1 MARRSIRTKLTIG
14 ALIPFF
20 VAMIICSL
28 TGIYLI
34 DSRITHQAREKV
46 RTDINSA
53 REAYQG
59 ELTHLNDILQAT
71 AGTTFAASAVA
82 RGDLAMIESL
92 LLALRQHQQLDL
104 LTVVDRQGQVLYRAH
119 NPGRAGDSLLDRPSI
134 KQALTGQAVR
144 GTEILTP
151 TELRIEQEDLARQ
164 ANIAAVATP
173 RARPQ
178 PSAFEGAGMFLMV
191 ASPITDGTGTVVG
204 VLQGGVLLNNNNRL
218 VDRIK
223 QTVYEGVTF
232 QGQDVGTATIFLDDL
247 RIATNVKTSDG
258 RRALGTRLSEEV
270 YNQVIIGRQKWGGRA
285 FVVNDW
291 YITAY
296 EPIMDLGGRVVGSLY
311 VGMLERPYG
320 ALKQELLLI
329 FAAILLTC
337 TVICLAVSGFIGVQL
352 SRPVKTLENVARR
365 VAGGERN
372 LQASVQTND
381 ELEDLANEFNDMTR
395 ALAQREAEIQEL
407 NRDLEQKVEYRS
419 RQLEEQNTL
428 LLKTQSDLA
437 RAEKLAGLG
446 MLAAGVAHEINNP
459 LAIIRGNT
467 EVMEMALPT
476 DHPQQEEVRVIARQI
491 ERMARIV
498 GNLLSFARQ
507 KKLHRGPVPLPELL
521 DEVAS
526 QLGYQTSLAGIRI
539 VRDYDPGLSTIFGDA
554 DQLRQVFTNLIN
566 NAVQAMAA
574 NGTLTLATHG
584 ADTTDTCSIEI
595 SDTGCGIPPEH
606 LERLFTPFFS
616 TKSNGSG
623 LGLAVSYGI
632 VKDHGGEITVQS
644 SPGNGSTFRVSLP
657 AAIPTDGTFSPA
669 I

>member
-1 MARRSIRTKLTIG
+1 
-14 ALIPFF
+14 
-20 VAMIICSL
+20 
-28 TGIYLI
+28 
-34 DSRITHQAREKV
+34 
-46 RTDINSA
+46 
-53 REAYQG
+53 
-59 ELTHLNDILQAT
+59 
-71 AGTTFAASAVA
+71 
-82 RGDLAMIESL
+82 
-92 LLALRQHQQLDL
+92 
-104 LTVVDRQGQVLYRAH
+104 
-119 NPGRAGDSLLDRPSI
+119 
-134 KQALTGQAVR
+134 
-144 GTEILTP
+144 
-151 TELRIEQEDLARQ
+151 
-164 ANIAAVATP
+164 
-173 RARPQ
+173 
-178 PSAFEGAGMFLMV
+178 
-191 ASPITDGTGTVVG
+191 
-204 VLQGGVLLNNNNRL
+204 
-218 VDRIK
+218 
-223 QTVYEGVTF
+223 
-232 QGQDVGTATIFLDDL
+232 
-247 RIATNVKTSDG
+247 
-258 RRALGTRLSEEV
+258 
-270 YNQVIIGRQKWGGRA
+270 
-285 FVVNDW
+285 
-291 YITAY
+291 
-296 EPIMDLGGRVVGSLY
+296 
-311 VGMLERPYG
+311 
-320 ALKQELLLI
+320 
-329 FAAILLTC
+329 
-337 TVICLAVSGFIGVQL
+337 
-352 SRPVKTLENVARR
+352 
-365 VAGGERN
+365 
-372 LQASVQTND
+372 
-381 ELEDLANEFNDMTR
+381 
-395 ALAQREAEIQEL
+395 
-407 NRDLEQKVEYRS
+407 VEYRS